1 MHTVTVVSPERGEL
15 WHGALPR
22 VEAVEQWK
30 TVLLRGR
37 ADWGGGGWVGGG
49 HNHAEWAFSRPPEPA
64 RVAPERGRWSDQR
77 GVARWPATE
86 VMVVRIRL

>member
-1 MHTVTVVSPERGEL
+1 MHTVTVVAEGGEL
-15 WHGALPR
+15 GHGALPR

-37 ADWGGGGWVGGG
+37 ANWRGGGWVGGG

-77 GVARWPATE
+77 GVARWPLTE
-86 VMVVRIRL
+86 VMVVRICL

>member
-1 MHTVTVVSPERGEL
+1 MHTVTVVAERGEL
-15 WHGALPR
+15 GHGALPR

-37 ADWGGGGWVGGG
+37 AHWRGGGWVGGG

-77 GVARWPATE
+77 GVARWSLTE

>member
-37 ADWGGGGWVGGG
+37 AHWGGGGWVGGG

-77 GVARWPATE
+77 SVARWPLTE